1 MRKALFLLSVISLLL
16 VMAVGVQIYASRKAE
31 ESLKKILSGL
41 GVRSFSYEDVSYSLL
56 TGRTEVEDLVIEGKE
71 GRSRIRKLVI
81 SKATDRDLEIHLLG
95 VRGENEDFRKME
107 KGLRELGYEKAELN
121 LHFSASL
128 FEEGTLLVREL
139 SLRLPGAF
147 TLSLSL
153 KLSGVDRRLV
163 EDFFYEETE
172 PSELAK
178 RLGKVYLR
186 EVAVR
191 VKDEGLLERIV
202 RKEAEKKGVTP
213 EEVREEMIKEIEK
226 SLGKGPLTEGLAEL
240 VRKGGVLIL
249 EGKPSG
255 NLPLDEFILYTFI
268 GFEGGDFSLLFKELN
283 LRAKHEPI
291 ANLSEH

>member
-283 LRAKHEPI
+283 LRARHEPRD
-291 ANLSEH
+291 